1 MVSGLLPLVSLW
13 PNLGLFERSSEN
25 DDCLRLRVAGG
36 EGDCSDSGRMTA
48 EATALEKGMFSKAF
62 NERLV
67 SLSLQRCF
75 PHDQGALV
83 NVRCGM

>member
-1 MVSGLLPLVSLW
+1 MVSGLLPLTSLW

-48 EATALEKGMFSKAF
+48 EATAL
-62 NERLV
+62 
-67 SLSLQRCF
+67 
-75 PHDQGALV
+75 
-83 NVRCGM
+83 